1 MYGKGCHVILC
12 VEQQIEQRTKVR
24 TTCRISWSNQHV
36 DHNKALENHI
46 SHGPLTGGRQCTK
59 LIKFWQLLALATISP
74 GTKSFIKIALCLSR
88 SVIKITNAPSKA
100 TKI

>member
-74 GTKSFIKIALCLSR
+74 GSTSFIKIALCLPR